1 MVLRGPGRGV
11 MTYHTTGVSQSG
23 SVRLG
28 CSQKDS
34 LRPCRVRRKP
44 VLHYRTRLSAHA
56 TIRGGPGQPGERH
69 TQCVRSPGP
78 VPSSCAAGTTANQ
91 IQSSREGRNSLP
103 SRQAF
108 GSFRRWP
115 VVGYATDE
123 EMRGSASRSREAFP
137 VAAVRVRRGYVSC
150 SQRTR
155 GRYRKRG
162 KPSAGYGRALPKSAV
177 LLNSALFARCCG
189 PSRRPLTSRRLR
201 EPMNAQRGAGCLAN
215 MSRRYRLPLRS
226 LRKSS
231 SERGDA

>member
-11 MTYHTTGVSQSG
+11 MTYHTTGVTQSG

-56 TIRGGPGQPGERH
+56 TIRGGPGRPGERH

-78 VPSSCAAGTTANQ
+78 VPSRCGGVTANQ
-91 IQSSREGRNSLP
+91 IQSSRGVL
-103 SRQAF
+103 
-108 GSFRRWP
+108 G
-115 VVGYATDE
+115 TDWLVSTANE
-123 EMRGSASRSREAFP
+123 VAGVASCPRETFP

-155 GRYRKRG
+155 GRYRRRE
-162 KPSAGYGRALPKSAV
+162 KPSAGYGRALPIASV

-189 PSRRPLTSRRLR
+189 PSRRPLTLRRLR